1 MSIALG
7 ILLLLSTILVL
18 ITLSISRKLMDSYKY
33 QLAGPLVARVIVFC
47 SNTTFLVIFGS
58 TAALFSMEESV
69 LYIVPIL
76 VLISTIPIL
85 IPSNLNMI
93 PMTPMQLILLSM
105 LITVIGIP
113 IMAIYIL
120 IKFLQ
125 MNPTLI

>member
-125 MNPTLI
+125 MNPALI